1 MTLLEALQ
9 LIGYSL
15 GAVLPI
21 WMGYLL
27 FRQRLGVVSIQL
39 LLLGLGV
46 CMVGWHGGNLVVTLR
61 SLFGV
66 PHAQWDIPLRLANTV
81 AIISITF
88 CYSLLLHVHIHLWA
102 SSHGRELT
110 RIERLRIY
118 LSYFPCVYL
127 VLVLP
132 RIWVGP
138 YQPMIVKTSVFVF
151 LFALWITS

>member
-1 MTLLEALQ
+1 MSLLEALQ

-27 FRQRLGVVSIQL
+27 FRKRLGVVPIPHL
-39 LLLGLGV
+39 LLALGV

-66 PHAQWDIPLRLANTV
+66 EHAQWDFALRLANTIAV
-81 AIISITF
+81 VSITF

-102 SSHGRELT
+102 SSDGRELKRGEQT
-110 RIERLRIY
+110 RIY
-118 LSYFPCVYL
+118 LSSIPSLFL
-127 VLVLP
+127 VMVLP
-132 RIWVGP
+132 RIWTGP
-138 YQPMIVKTSVFVF
+138 YQPMIVKTSAFV
-151 LFALWITS
+151 